1 MRFHES
7 WERNWFSSHLNDQI
21 IALWHSKTY
30 IIQYM
35 DIFNQ
40 FSMIQ
45 LERIENL
52 IQQHLTK
59 IKRNDKVMKVKKSLL
74 EDLLI
79 YFKKIFTLFQSEW

>member
-1 MRFHES
+1 
-7 WERNWFSSHLNDQI
+7 
-21 IALWHSKTY
+21 
-30 IIQYM
+30 M